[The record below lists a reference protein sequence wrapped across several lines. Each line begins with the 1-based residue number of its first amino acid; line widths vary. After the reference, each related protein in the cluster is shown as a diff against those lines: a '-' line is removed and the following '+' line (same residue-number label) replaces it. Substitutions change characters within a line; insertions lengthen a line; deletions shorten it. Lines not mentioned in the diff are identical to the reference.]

1 MTKPLT
7 FDLWQGDSRLRLREI
22 ATGSVHAVICD
33 PPYDLT
39 GLSRGGSLR
48 TPGTGPFSRIALATK
63 PKGGFMGH
71 AWDAS
76 GIAFDPDFWGEVL
89 RILIPE
95 TGIVKAFG
103 ASRTFH
109 RMGKAWRQAGFV
121 DVRPEAWVYASGM
134 PKSLDVSKAIDKHYG
149 VKREIVGYK
158 RGVGG
163 ENLNDVVHGKAV
175 RSTTSKG
182 AKGLGAYGVGAKQVP
197 VQVPITIPTSDDAKC
212 WSGYGTGN
220 KPAWEPLLTARAP

>member
-1 MTKPLT
+1 MLT
-7 FDLWQGDSRLRLREI
+7 LDIWQGDSRQRLRDI
-22 ATGSVHAVICD
+22 PAGTIHAVICD

-39 GLSRGGSLR
+39 QMSRNGSLR
-48 TPGTGPFSRIALATK
+48 TPGTGPFGRIALATK

-76 GIAFDPDFWGEVL
+76 GIAFDPTFWAEVL

-95 TGIVKAFG
+95 TGILKATSG
-103 ASRTFH
+103 TRTYH
-109 RMGKAWRQAGFV
+109 RMGKALRAAGFV
-121 DVRPEAWVYASGM
+121 DVELESWVYASGM

-149 VKREIVGYK
+149 AVREIIGYK

-163 ENLNDVVHGKAV
+163 ENLNDVVNGKTV
-175 RSTTSKG
+175 RSTTEAK

-197 VQVPITIPTSDDAKC
+197 VQVAVTKPSTMDAEL
-212 WSGYGTGN
+212 WSGYGTGE
-220 KPAWEPLLTARAP
+220 KPAWEPILTARRP